1 MKEISLKQLSDLETA
16 LNHLYETG
24 RLLTNS
30 HKDEKIN
37 EAVNN
42 LIVAQDMIFNVID
55 PLRE

>member
-24 RLLTNS
+24 RLLTNLR
-30 HKDEKIN
+30 KDEKID

-42 LIVAQDMIFNVID
+42 LMVAQDMIFNVID
-55 PLRE
+55 PLR